1 MDALQVN
8 IDVLEPKFG
17 CNDCKYVN
25 KCIKNIVLKID
36 LTSKVFVEEYL
47 SL

>member
-1 MDALQVN
+1 MYVLQAN

-17 CNDCKYVN
+17 GNDCKYVN
-25 KCIKNIVLKID
+25 KCIKSIVLKID
-36 LTSKVFVEEYL
+36 PTSKVFIEEYL